1 MDVYLLLAV
10 QSACNANG
18 VKLPW
23 DKVASIMGTKFT
35 EGAIV
40 QHLSKLRA
48 RRDADNKPVP
58 PPLRRSA
65 VAGSGKQA
73 TGKDNK
79 KRKAG
84 DLDENSSDDG
94 LFVSQDDEGDPDYSA
109 TTTPKRTPK
118 KVKTAATKAAKPKG
132 APALKSK
139 AIKGIDSDE
148 EDDDVLCAGANFL
161 RLHEQ
166 KADGTRSEIS
176 TPEEPDDYLPPST
189 QKSKI
194 VRLKVPR
201 DALLKYSPRHG
212 LRRTISPDTRPV
224 SQPITQPMGMVSNF
238 DTGNDTYSTYPSPPA
253 WNTEPA
259 IAQTPTGTESQYPQQ
274 DDDFM
279 RFVDPALFTTQPD
292 FSGQA
297 GWTSTASFAPTYP
310 ATYPAQDSGF
320 AAPHWDGQYTGLPGE
335 WSYDPNPVEEN
346 TEFH

>member
-1 MDVYLLLAV
+1 M

-23 DKVASIMGTKFT
+23 DKVAGIMGTKFT

-73 TGKDNK
+73 TSKESKDNK

-84 DLDENSSDDG
+84 GSDEDSSDNEM
-94 LFVSQDDEGDPDYSA
+94 FISRDDEEDPDYGA
-109 TTTPKRTPK
+109 AITPKRTPK
-118 KVKTAATKAAKPKG
+118 KVKTAATKATKLKA
-132 APALKSK
+132 APALKLE
-139 AIKGIDSDE
+139 AIKDIDSDE
-148 EDDDVLCAGANFL
+148 EGDDVLCAGANFL

-176 TPEEPDDYLPPST
+176 TPEEPDDYSPPPT
-189 QKSKI
+189 QKSKLI
-194 VRLKVPR
+194 RLKVPT
-201 DALLKYSPRHG
+201 DALRKYSPRHG
-212 LRRTISPDTRPV
+212 LRRTISPATWPAV
-224 SQPITQPMGMVSNF
+224 TQAITQPMGTASNF
-238 DTGNDTYSTYPSPPA
+238 DTGNDTYSRYPPPPV
-253 WNTEPA
+253 WNPEPA
-259 IAQTPTGTESQYPQQ
+259 IAQTRNGTESQYPQQ

-297 GWTSTASFAPTYP
+297 GWASTAGFASTYP

-320 AAPHWDGQYTGLPGE
+320 AAPHWEGHYSGLPGE
-335 WSYDPNPVEEN
+335 WSYDPNTAEEDQK
-346 TEFH
+346 FQ